1 MNNSCQ
7 IFKPSKLKP
16 LDKYAKYIFYLEKLQ
31 LLVKQTKILEK
42 EIKKELFNPTRK
54 DNKATPLLVVKLGAY
69 LAACLI
75 KEMLDPTRLTSQHL
89 SIEGGNLSWSNTTQ
103 QEHEA
108 RMGKEATNDN
118 TESPFG
124 SLTAQL

>member
-1 MNNSCQ
+1 MVN
-7 IFKPSKLKP
+7 
-16 LDKYAKYIFYLEKLQ
+16 LEA
-31 LLVKQTKILEK
+31 
-42 EIKKELFNPTRK
+42 
-54 DNKATPLLVVKLGAY
+54 D

-75 KEMLDPTRLTSQHL
+75 KEILDPTKLTSQHL
-89 SIEGGNLSWSNTTQ
+89 SREGGRLSWENATQ

-124 SLTAQL
+124 SLTSQL

>member
-1 MNNSCQ
+1 M
-7 IFKPSKLKP
+7 
-16 LDKYAKYIFYLEKLQ
+16 
-31 LLVKQTKILEK
+31 
-42 EIKKELFNPTRK
+42 
-54 DNKATPLLVVKLGAY
+54 VKLGAY

-75 KEMLDPTRLTSQHL
+75 KEMLDPTKLTSQHL
-89 SIEGGNLSWSNTTQ
+89 SRKGGRLSWENETQ

-124 SLTAQL
+124 SLTLQL